1 MEDFGERNL
10 PSRLVLNDAVK
21 TLYFM
26 QIPRQA
32 MVCQSLTL
40 SLIQLSDTLPLRE
53 KKDQIK
59 SRGKIRP
66 HTKLNLI
73 SLRPS
78 FTFPLLILNELFIQ
92 LTFREEKR
100 EDLIIDKVLN
110 KERIDFA
117 FFLCG
122 FKVSGGGNKRVNK
135 LKVQRREFP
144 ISSQCP
150 FQS

>member
-73 SLRPS
+73 SLPPLFHFPS
-78 FTFPLLILNELFIQ
+78 VNIERTFHSIN
-92 LTFREEKR
+92 
-100 EDLIIDKVLN
+100 
-110 KERIDFA
+110 
-117 FFLCG
+117 
-122 FKVSGGGNKRVNK
+122 
-135 LKVQRREFP
+135 VQRRKKRRFNYR
-144 ISSQCP
+144 
-150 FQS
+150 QSFKQRKDRFCFFSLRF